1 MEDSLSKRYLLYLRD
16 MSRKIV
22 YGAASSAGDYSQ
34 VLIRGY
40 KKDDGRKFPR
50 MTNIKLNTMIN
61 SSDGFKQQ
69 QDQENIGNGI
79 FCGVGI
85 IAGTY
90 TKKVKGTSSL
100 RLIAAPAINGQI
112 NFDEDDPSKGE
123 IDEWIVNYDIASAL
137 IRRNQSEEDETY
149 AAFSEDEDD
158 ITGNKLISGIEDELD
173 KYSSPNIDLL
183 DALSTKFI
191 EGFAKLTETEFDY
204 VENPMDA
211 LNSAIDAREITKI
224 RKFYYCPRDWIF
236 LAKVP
241 EGLSTYQALNDLSKE
256 KFA

>member
-22 YGAASSAGDYSQ
+22 YGGSSSAGDYSQ
-34 VLIRGY
+34 VLIRGF
-40 KKDDGRKFPR
+40 KKDEGRKFPR
-50 MTNIKLNTMIN
+50 MTDIKLNSMIN
-61 SSDGFKQQ
+61 KSDGYKKQ

-100 RLIAAPAINGQI
+100 RLVAAPAIYGQI
-112 NFDEDDPSKGE
+112 SFDEDAPSEGE
-123 IDEWIVNYDIASAL
+123 INEWIVNYDIASAL

-158 ITGNKLISGIEDELD
+158 ITGNKLITEIEDELD
-173 KYSSPNIDLL
+173 KYSSPDINLL
-183 DALSTKFI
+183 DKLSTKFI

-211 LNSAIDAREITKI
+211 LNSAIDARDVAKL
-224 RKFYYCPRDWIF
+224 RKFYYCPRDWVF
-236 LAKVP
+236 FAKVP

>member
-22 YGAASSAGDYSQ
+22 YGASSSAGDYSQ
-34 VLIRGY
+34 VLIRGF
-40 KKDDGRKFPR
+40 KKDEGRKFPR
-50 MTNIKLNTMIN
+50 MTDIKLNSMIN
-61 SSDGFKQQ
+61 KSDGYKKQ

-100 RLIAAPAINGQI
+100 RLVAAPAIYGQI
-112 NFDEDDPSKGE
+112 SFDEDAPSEGE
-123 IDEWIVNYDIASAL
+123 INEWIVNYDIASAL

-158 ITGNKLISGIEDELD
+158 ITGNKLITEIEDELD
-173 KYSSPNIDLL
+173 KYSSPDINLL
-183 DALSTKFI
+183 DKLSTKFI

-204 VENPMDA
+204 VDKPIDA
-211 LNSAIDAREITKI
+211 LNSAIDARDITKL
-224 RKFYYCPRDWIF
+224 RKFFYCPRDWIF
-236 LAKVP
+236 FAKIP
-241 EGLSTYQALNDLSKE
+241 EGLSTYQALNDLSME
-256 KFA
+256 KF

>member
-1 MEDSLSKRYLLYLRD
+1 
-16 MSRKIV
+16 MSRKVV
-22 YGAASSAGDYSQ
+22 YGASSSAGDYSK
-34 VLIRGY
+34 VLIGGY

-50 MTNIKLNTMIN
+50 MTDIKLNSMIN
-61 SSDGFKQQ
+61 RPDGYKKQ

-90 TKKVKGTSSL
+90 SKKVKGTSTL
-100 RLIAAPAINGQI
+100 RLIAAPAIYGQI
-112 NFDEDDPSKGE
+112 NFDEDAPSEGE

-137 IRRNQSEEDETY
+137 IRRNQSEEDEAY

-158 ITGNKLISGIEDELD
+158 ITGNQLISEIEDELD
-173 KYSSPNIDLL
+173 KYSAPEVDLL
-183 DALSTKFI
+183 DSLSTKFI

-204 VENPMDA
+204 VDKPIDA
-211 LNSAIDAREITKI
+211 LNGAIDARDITKT
-224 RKFYYCPRDWIF
+224 RKFFYCPRDWIF
-236 LAKVP
+236 FAKVP

-256 KFA
+256 KFS